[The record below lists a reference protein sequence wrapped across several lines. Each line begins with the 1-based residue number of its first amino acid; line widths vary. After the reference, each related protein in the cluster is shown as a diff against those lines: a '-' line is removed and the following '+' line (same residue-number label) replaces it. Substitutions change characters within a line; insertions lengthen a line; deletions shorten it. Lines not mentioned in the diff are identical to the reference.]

1 MSSPQAYGLL
11 TGTLFGP
18 NTLSRLSLR
27 KHLDLVKLLCTR
39 IEATE
44 IRAYFKHMKAMFE
57 APQVEEVFGKLMQFK
72 QHGDKAEEVKVEG
85 SDEDEDP
92 GKRDEKQKAD
102 IIRTFALNQIASIP
116 IMFRG
121 KHLETQVLTDIIGF
135 LVKLNYFTKSLA
147 EDIRQLAQFKLYG
160 LV

>member
-44 IRAYFKHMKAMFE
+44 VRAYFKHMKAMFE

-72 QHGDKAEEVKVEG
+72 QDGDKAEEVKVEG

-135 LVKLNYFTKSLA
+135 LAKLNYFTKSLT
-147 EDIRQLAQFKLYG
+147 EDIHQLAQFKLYG